1 MVLNIEEEAKRFI
14 ALKKREFITELD
26 KMYTTTSDYLV
37 YHLHP
42 SDERGYAIK
51 ALQEAVLWSKSCLDK
66 HGIQ

>member
-14 ALKKREFITELD
+14 ALKKREFVTELD

-42 SDERGYAIK
+42 SDEREYAIK

>member
-1 MVLNIEEEAKRFI
+1 MVLNIEDEAKRFI
-14 ALKKREFITELD
+14 ALKKREFVTELD

-42 SDERGYAIK
+42 SDEREYAIK

>member
-14 ALKKREFITELD
+14 ALKKREFVTELD

-37 YHLHP
+37 YHLQP
-42 SDERGYAIK
+42 SDEREYAIK

>member
-14 ALKKREFITELD
+14 ALKKREFVTELD
-26 KMYTTTSDYLV
+26 KMYSTTSDYLV

-42 SDERGYAIK
+42 SDEREYAIK
-51 ALQEAVLWSKSCLDK
+51 AVQEAVLWSKSCLDK

>member
-14 ALKKREFITELD
+14 ALKKREFVTELD

-42 SDERGYAIK
+42 SDEREYAIK
-51 ALQEAVLWSKSCLDK
+51 ALQEAVLWSKSSLDK

>member
-14 ALKKREFITELD
+14 ALKKREFVTELD
-26 KMYTTTSDYLV
+26 KMYSTTSDYLV

-42 SDERGYAIK
+42 SDEREYAIK

>member
-14 ALKKREFITELD
+14 ALKKREFVTELD

-37 YHLHP
+37 YHLHH
-42 SDERGYAIK
+42 SEERDHAIK
-51 ALQEAVLWSKSCLDK
+51 ALQEAVLWSKHCMDK